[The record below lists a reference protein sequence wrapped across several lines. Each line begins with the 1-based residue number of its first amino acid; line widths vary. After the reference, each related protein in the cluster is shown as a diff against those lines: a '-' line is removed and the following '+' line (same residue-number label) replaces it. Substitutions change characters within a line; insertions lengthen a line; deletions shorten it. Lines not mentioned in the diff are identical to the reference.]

1 MTSASASNG
10 KRRRC
15 LIRKKGLIQIDKNE
29 RPVSP
34 INGVPLPEG
43 QRFKRGEEQRE
54 KARKAGKKSAEVR
67 RARKTLREE
76 FDLLLSGD
84 ITDKNG
90 KTMNA
95 QTAMSTAM
103 LKEALKGN
111 VRAYLAIRETLGESD
126 KTGDTVEDLSP
137 LMELLQ

>member
-1 MTSASASNG
+1 M
-10 KRRRC
+10 
-15 LIRKKGLIQIDKNE
+15 
-29 RPVSP
+29 
-34 INGVPLPEG
+34 PEG
-43 QRFKRGEEQRE
+43 RRFTAGETAREMGRRG
-54 KARKAGKKSAEVR
+54 AKKTNAKK
-67 RARKTLREE
+67 RARKSLREE

-111 VRAYLAIRETLGESD
+111 VRAYLAIRETLGEDARINAEADALASAREILGGIRSAV
-126 KTGDTVEDLSP
+126 K
-137 LMELLQ
+137 

>member
-1 MTSASASNG
+1 M
-10 KRRRC
+10 
-15 LIRKKGLIQIDKNE
+15 IPIDTKE

-34 INGVPLPEG
+34 VNGVPLPEG
-43 QRFKRGEEQRE
+43 QRFEQGEEQRE
-54 KARKAGKKSAEVR
+54 RARRAGIKSGEVR

-76 FDLLLSGD
+76 FELLLSGD

-111 VRAYLAIRETLGESD
+111 VRAYIAIKETLGESE
-126 KTGDTVEDLSP
+126 KSGDTVEDLSP
-137 LMELLQ
+137 LMELLR

>member
-1 MTSASASNG
+1 M
-10 KRRRC
+10 
-15 LIRKKGLIQIDKNE
+15 
-29 RPVSP
+29 
-34 INGVPLPEG
+34 PEG
-43 QRFKRGEEQRE
+43 QKFQAGE
-54 KARKAGKKSAEVR
+54 KAREAGRKGGKKSGEVK

-76 FDLLLSGD
+76 FELLLSGD

-111 VRAYLAIRETLGESD
+111 VRAYLAIRETLGEDARVNAEVDALASARD
-126 KTGDTVEDLSP
+126 ILGGIRSVIK
-137 LMELLQ
+137 

>member
-1 MTSASASNG
+1 MPNDA
-10 KRRRC
+10 
-15 LIRKKGLIQIDKNE
+15 

-34 INGVPLPEG
+34 VNGVPLPEG
-43 QRFKRGEEQRE
+43 KRFKQGEEQRE
-54 KARKAGKKSAEVR
+54 RARNAGKKSGEVR

-103 LKEALKGN
+103 LREALKGN
-111 VRAYLAIRETLGESD
+111 VRAYLAIRETLGEGD
-126 KTGDTVEDLSP
+126 TGDVEPVQVIIDV
-137 LMELLQ
+137 

>member
-1 MTSASASNG
+1 M
-10 KRRRC
+10 
-15 LIRKKGLIQIDKNE
+15 
-29 RPVSP
+29 
-34 INGVPLPEG
+34 
-43 QRFKRGEEQRE
+43 
-54 KARKAGKKSAEVR
+54 R

-76 FDLLLSGD
+76 FELLLSGD
-84 ITDKNG
+84 ITDKTG

-126 KTGDTVEDLSP
+126 RAGDTVEDLSP
-137 LMELLQ
+137 LMELLR

>member
-1 MTSASASNG
+1 MG
-10 KRRRC
+10 
-15 LIRKKGLIQIDKNE
+15 RKG
-29 RPVSP
+29 
-34 INGVPLPEG
+34 
-43 QRFKRGEEQRE
+43 
-54 KARKAGKKSAEVR
+54 AKKTNAKK

-76 FDLLLSGD
+76 FELLLSGD

-126 KTGDTVEDLSP
+126 KAGDTVEDLSP
-137 LMELLQ
+137 LMELLR

>member
-1 MTSASASNG
+1 M
-10 KRRRC
+10 
-15 LIRKKGLIQIDKNE
+15 
-29 RPVSP
+29 
-34 INGVPLPEG
+34 PEG
-43 QRFKRGEEQRE
+43 RPFKAGNE
-54 KARKAGKKSAEVR
+54 ARKAGSNGGKRSGEVR

-76 FDLLLSGD
+76 FELLLSGD

-126 KTGDTVEDLSP
+126 KAGDTVEDLSP
-137 LMELLQ
+137 LMELLR